1 MKNLKTAKK
10 KGFSLVELLV
20 VIAVIGVI
28 AAIAIPAMTNIF
40 GSSRT
45 AKARRNAQNLASAF
59 SAAQAAGAD
68 TAAATDPATACG
80 LLTSATGLHGQGQF
94 STSVF
99 KVNLAAPEVTEA
111 ITNGGLAFQDGT
123 LVYTGTGGD
132 IAP

>member
-1 MKNLKTAKK
+1 MKNLNVSKK

-45 AKARRNAQNLASAF
+45 AKARRNAQNLASAY
-59 SAAQAAGAD
+59 SAALAAGAD
-68 TAAATDPATACG
+68 ASDDMEDAIEDLG
-80 LLTSATGLHGQGQF
+80 TGMTGKGQF

-99 KVNLAAPEVTEA
+99 KVALDADEATAAQTHLEWDTTGKT
-111 ITNGGLAFQDGT
+111 I
-123 LVYTGTGGD
+123 VYTGTTGD
-132 IAP
+132 ASNDAP